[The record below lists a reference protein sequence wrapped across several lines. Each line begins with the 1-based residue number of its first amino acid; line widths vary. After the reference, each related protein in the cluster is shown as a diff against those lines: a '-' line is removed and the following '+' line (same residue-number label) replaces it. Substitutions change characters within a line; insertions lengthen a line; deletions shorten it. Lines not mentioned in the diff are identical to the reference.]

1 MGDTRQEILDTAL
14 ELFADQGYDKTSL
27 REIAEQV
34 GVTKAALYYHFRSK
48 EDILVALVE
57 PIMVDAD
64 SRSWRRCA
72 AVLCMTPPPGRHRSR
87 GCSTRSLDNRRI
99 FALMERN
106 GHTLLELAHQGD
118 FAETHLE
125 LHRRTEEFFADETIP
140 LARRVRL
147 ACAFGAVTGVLEVG
161 GTSPFGGVPDDELR
175 TMVRAVISRRPRTCH
190 RARHRVRAAA
200 DPTGS
205 LATVHADRLAR
216 VRAAMA
222 EQHVDACLLS
232 VGPDLPWLIGYEAMP
247 LERLTMLVVPRDGV
261 ATLVVPTLE
270 VPRVV
275 ERDDD
280 LPDPCRGARPRT
292 RWPSW
297 PSCWARPAPRPSAT
311 APGPSSWSRSSG
323 PARPPRSRTRRDDRS
338 ARCAR

>member
-27 REIAEQV
+27 REIAAQV

-57 PIMVDAD
+57 PIMVMQQSVVEALRSGALHDSATWAPSLEGVLDA
-64 SRSWRRCA
+64 
-72 AVLCMTPPPGRHRSR
+72 L
-87 GCSTRSLDNRRI
+87 LDNRRI

-175 TMVRAVISRRPRTCH
+175 TMVRAVISD
-190 RARHRVRAAA
+190 V
-200 DPTGS
+200 
-205 LATVHADRLAR
+205 LAPV
-216 VRAAMA
+216 
-222 EQHVDACLLS
+222 
-232 VGPDLPWLIGYEAMP
+232 
-247 LERLTMLVVPRDGV
+247 
-261 ATLVVPTLE
+261 
-270 VPRVV
+270 
-275 ERDDD
+275 
-280 LPDPCRGARPRT
+280 
-292 RWPSW
+292 
-297 PSCWARPAPRPSAT
+297 T
-311 APGPSSWSRSSG
+311 APVTG
-323 PARPPRSRTRRDDRS
+323 
-338 ARCAR
+338 